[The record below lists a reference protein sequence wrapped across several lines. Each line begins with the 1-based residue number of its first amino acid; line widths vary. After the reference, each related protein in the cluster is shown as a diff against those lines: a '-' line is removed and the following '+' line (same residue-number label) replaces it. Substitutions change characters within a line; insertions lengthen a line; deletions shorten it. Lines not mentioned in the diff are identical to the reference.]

1 MRGKNCKTFIAI
13 VASRFVDFS
22 MSFVAPKSLFSSQRQ
37 GFLVGKRKA
46 SLIEKFCRCAFA
58 DQRMR
63 GNGRWTA
70 G

>member
-1 MRGKNCKTFIAI
+1 MCGENCKTLIAI
-13 VASRFVDFS
+13 VAARLVDFP
-22 MSFVAPKSLFSSQRQ
+22 MSFAAPKSLFSSQRQ

-63 GNGRWTA
+63 GKGRWTA